1 MNKNRML
8 VCIMSCMIM
17 LLLIVGCHKEDDTIT
32 LGVMPSEDAIPF
44 VIAKEQGYVNSDKV
58 TLEFYKSAKDR
69 DAALQAGALDGIIG
83 DQIAIGLYQNA
94 DVDMRIVSETTCN
107 FYFVASQ
114 GSQVTQMNQ
123 LVGKSIA
130 ISENTVIDYT
140 LDRLLESAGLKPT
153 DVTKTAIAA
162 IPNRVE
168 MLSSNQVDAAV
179 LPEPFASLAIANGGV
194 LIGKAAD
201 IGLNPTVIAFKE
213 ESLNKKGES
222 IQALLEAYD
231 KGVDYANTTPI
242 SSYEALV
249 IETIGF
255 PESMAGDIHLP
266 TYSSVGMPSDEALQD
281 ALEWLEGKGILEK
294 TLTPADLK
302 E

>member
-1 MNKNRML
+1 MIKKGL
-8 VCIMSCMIM
+8 CIVSVI
-17 LLLIVGCHKEDDTIT
+17 IVMMAIAGCSKEDDTLTIG
-32 LGVMPSEDAIPF
+32 LMPSEDAIPF
-44 VIAKEQGYVNSDKV
+44 VIAQDKGYLNKDNV

-69 DAALQAGALDGIIG
+69 DAALQAGALDGIIC

-107 FYFVASQ
+107 FYFVASA
-114 GSQVTQMNQ
+114 GSGVTKLNE
-123 LVGKSIA
+123 LAGKSIA

-140 LDRLLESAGLKPT
+140 VDRLLESVDIQPS
-153 DVTKTAIAA
+153 DVTKTAISA

-194 LIGKAAD
+194 LLGKAAD
-201 IGLNPTVIAFKE
+201 IGLKPTVIAFKADVLE
-213 ESLNKKGES
+213 NKKESVESL
-222 IQALLEAYD
+222 LDAYNQ
-231 KGVDYANTTPI
+231 GVDYANTTPI
-242 SSYEALV
+242 SDYETLV
-249 IETIGF
+249 IDTIGF

-266 TYSSVGMPSDEALQD
+266 TFSSVGMPSDAALTD
-281 ALEWLEGKGILEK
+281 ALMWLDNKGILTK